1 METKVRMINRVTGVA
16 GDVDANEAAE
26 ALVAQGGAEYE
37 EITRGGFAFHCQ
49 DTAGT
54 AQVIALP
61 TTTAGIGFYNT
72 AADGGK
78 SAIVD
83 AIFGI
88 CVTHAAAQSQDGLIY
103 VLGQTR
109 VATLTS
115 DLTVRRNNGNGATTD
130 NVLIA
135 EAGGAILDAVT
146 GVAIGWF
153 PISNSV
159 VTAVTTLGGQGIFA
173 KVDGRIII
181 PPGRALGINVL
192 GSAVAG
198 TWNLG
203 MMWHEKQITLA

>member
-16 GDVDANEAAE
+16 GDVQANEAGE
-26 ALVAQGGAEYE
+26 ALVAQGASEYE
-37 EITRGGFAFHCQ
+37 ETTRGGHAFHVKST
-49 DTAGT
+49 TAT

-72 AADGGK
+72 ADDGGK

-88 CVTHAAAQSQDGLIY
+88 CVTHAAAQSQDGLIC

-109 VATLTS
+109 VVALAGA
-115 DLTVRRNNGNGATTD
+115 LVVRRNNGNGATSD
-130 NVLIA
+130 NVLTA
-135 EAGGAILDAVT
+135 TAGGAILDAVT

-153 PISNSV
+153 PISDSV

-181 PPGRALGINVL
+181 PPGRQFGVNLL

-203 MMWHEKQITLA
+203 MMWHEEQITLA